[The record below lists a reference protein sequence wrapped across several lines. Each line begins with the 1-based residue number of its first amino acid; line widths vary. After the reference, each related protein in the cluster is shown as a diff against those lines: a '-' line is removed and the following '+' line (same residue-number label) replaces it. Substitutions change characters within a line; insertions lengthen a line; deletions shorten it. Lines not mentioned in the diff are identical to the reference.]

1 VAPRREAARTR
12 RERPEAKRLTRW
24 WNSPKRG
31 AAIVGLVYFALLTLV
46 AATLGTWTDEEYTL
60 ATTAHGFAFGWQRAI
75 DVELQAPLYFAVLA
89 VWRELDASV
98 WFARLFSVL
107 CATGFFFALL
117 PILRRIAPAK
127 SPIVPALL
135 IACNPF
141 TIYCAFD
148 IRLYAAA
155 LLISASTWLAFDSGF
170 DSGESTRARIWF
182 CILAIVG
189 LYTQYFLGFAL
200 VGFGASLLVKKRWR
214 AIAPYAIALVAIG
227 LAAVP
232 LLGIVRSQVG
242 GSGETTAGVASL
254 LRATLVHPWLDFVLP
269 YERAWDVHHLRAPY
283 VALALAIVVLIVY
296 ARPRLQPVL
305 GGAVVNFLAVELLFV
320 AIVLLFRLDLNFRHY
335 VALFLPA
342 LVAGYALVN
351 ALDTSGHRRI
361 ATFIAWSYGLLA
373 LAVVYAQHHQL
384 AQDGDTKR
392 IAAYLEART
401 QPGAIVAVF
410 PADALPAYAR
420 QYRGSARLVPF
431 PHALPTGRYDLSEI
445 DARSEG
451 EVSHALSAYA
461 NGAPMWLVMLGSC
474 DDGGFQYGCGNVIAA
489 IDHGTDVLDER
500 AFYDSRVFELRLKP
514 SR

>member
-1 VAPRREAARTR
+1 VAPRLEAAGTR
-12 RERPEAKRLTRW
+12 RARQKRTRLTRW
-24 WNSPKRG
+24 WNSRKRG
-31 AAIVGLVYFALLTLV
+31 AATVGLVYFALLTLV
-46 AATLGTWTDEEYTL
+46 AAALGTWTDEEYTL

-107 CATGFFFALL
+107 CATGLYFALL
-117 PILRRIAPAK
+117 SILRRIAPAK
-127 SPIVPALL
+127 SPVVPALL

-170 DSGESTRARIWF
+170 DSSNSTRARICF

-200 VGFGASLLVKKRWR
+200 VGFGASLLVKKKWR
-214 AIAPYAIALVAIG
+214 AIAPYTIALVAIG
-227 LAAVP
+227 LAAIP
-232 LLGIVRSQVG
+232 LLGIVGSQVG
-242 GSGETTAGVASL
+242 GSGETTAGAGFL

-269 YERAWDVHHLRAPY
+269 YDRAWDVYHLRAPY
-283 VALALAIVVLIVY
+283 MALVLAIVILVGY
-296 ARPRLQPVL
+296 ARPRLQPLL
-305 GGAVVNFLAVELLFV
+305 GGAVVNFITVELLFV
-320 AIVLLFRLDLNFRHY
+320 AIVLQFRLDLNFRHY

-342 LVAGYALVN
+342 LVAGYALVD
-351 ALDTSGHRRI
+351 ALETGGHRRI
-361 ATFIAWSYGLLA
+361 ATVIAWSYGLLA
-373 LAVVYAQHHQL
+373 LAVVYAQQHQL

-392 IAAYLEART
+392 VAAYLEART

-420 QYRGSARLVPF
+420 QYRGTARLVPF

-445 DARSEG
+445 DARSED
-451 EVSHALSAYA
+451 EVTQALSAYGNA
-461 NGAPMWLVMLGSC
+461 SPIWLVMLGSC
-474 DDGGFQYGCGNVIAA
+474 DDGELRYGCGNVLAA
-489 IDHGTDVLDER
+489 IGDGTDVLDER
-500 AFYDSRVFELRLKP
+500 AFFDSRVFELRVKP